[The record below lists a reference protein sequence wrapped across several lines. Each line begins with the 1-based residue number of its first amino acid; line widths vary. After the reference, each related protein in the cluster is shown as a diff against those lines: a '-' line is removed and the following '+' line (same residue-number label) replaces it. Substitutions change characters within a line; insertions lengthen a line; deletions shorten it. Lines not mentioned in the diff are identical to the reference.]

1 MNNNPIS
8 KTADSFTSFASMTT
22 PTTTCATCQALQ
34 KELYEAR
41 MTIARQE
48 GQLSVLR
55 NNLGSFSEKISY
67 EFLSNVCNKKFT
79 VDVLKGGAKS
89 FASYLINNVMP
100 GRVSLT
106 SRKRIARYISDN
118 GNIVEE
124 PVVDFVSKVL
134 ESTRVRANQLY
145 DDGKNSYIGD
155 FCKDA
160 DASPVELAKTFAN
173 MALIRNC
180 SSDVA
185 REIASIV
192 MKSF

>member
-1 MNNNPIS
+1 MNNNP
-8 KTADSFTSFASMTT
+8 TAESFTSVASMTT

-41 MTIARQE
+41 MYIARQE

-67 EFLSNVCNKKFT
+67 EFLSNVCNRKFT
-79 VDVLKGGAKS
+79 VDVLRGGAKS
-89 FASYLINNVMP
+89 FASYLIDNVMP

-106 SRKRIARYISDN
+106 SRKRIARYISDD

-145 DDGKNSYIGD
+145 DDGKNLYIGD

-192 MKSF
+192 VKSF